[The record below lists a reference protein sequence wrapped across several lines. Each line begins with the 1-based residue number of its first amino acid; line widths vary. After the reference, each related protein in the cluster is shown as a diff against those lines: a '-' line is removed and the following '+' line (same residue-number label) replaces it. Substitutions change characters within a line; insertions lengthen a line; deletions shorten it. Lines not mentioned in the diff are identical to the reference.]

1 MFAVVLSSAVMG
13 VDAYIVR
20 VEADL
25 ANGLPALNIV
35 GLPDGAVRE
44 SRDRVTAAI
53 RNSGLSIPPRRITV
67 NLAPADVRKEGTAF
81 DLPIA
86 LAILAASDQ
95 VWLDGGPEDEA
106 AEMLV
111 LGELSLDGTVRPVQG
126 AVAIAAAASANGIGA
141 MLVPE
146 QNAAEAAVVHGID
159 VYGAQ
164 TLSDALQCFINPAAA
179 EGTHVDVADLF
190 AAKPDASLDFADVK
204 GQEHAKRALEVAA
217 AGGHNLLMLGPP
229 GSGKTMLAR
238 RLPGILPEMGLE
250 EAFETTKIHSVA
262 GVLPPETPLITR
274 RPFRDPHHTVSM
286 AGLVGGG
293 NFPRPGEMSLAHN
306 GVLFLD
312 ELPEFSRN
320 ALEALR
326 QPLEGAT
333 ATISRA
339 AGTLTFPARAMIV
352 AAMNPCPCG
361 YHGDLTRSCRCAPS
375 AIRRYLGKISGPLLD
390 RIDLHIEVPSVP
402 YTKLRDQTPGEA
414 SSSIRGRVQAA
425 RDLQAGRLRGAGI
438 YSNAMMGSQDLRS
451 FCKLDEAAEALL
463 ANAMSTLLLS
473 ARGHDRIL
481 KVARTIADLEA
492 CPNIQAQHLAEAIQ
506 YRALDRSADL

>member
-1 MFAVVLSSAVMG
+1 MFALVLSSAVLG
-13 VDAYIVR
+13 VDAYVVR

-53 RNSGLSIPPRRITV
+53 RNAGFAIPPRRITV

-81 DLPIA
+81 DLAIA
-86 LAILAASDQ
+86 LAILGASDQ
-95 VWLDGGPEDEA
+95 ASVYNGQDGEA
-106 AEMLV
+106 PDTLV
-111 LGELSLDGTVRPVQG
+111 LGELSLDGSVRPIQG
-126 AVAIAAAASANGIGA
+126 AVAIAADASANGIRS
-141 MLVPE
+141 MIVPE
-146 QNAAEAAVVHGID
+146 SNAAEAAVVRGIN
-159 VYGAQ
+159 VYGVK
-164 TLSDALQCFINPAAA
+164 TLAEAITCLAAP
-179 EGTHVDVADLF
+179 ESRQPNHVDVARLF
-190 AAKPDASLDFADVK
+190 STQVNTALDFADVK
-204 GQEHAKRALEVAA
+204 GQEHAKRALEVSA
-217 AGGHNLLMLGPP
+217 AGGHNLIMLGPP

-238 RLPGILPEMGLE
+238 RLPGILPEMALE

-262 GVLPPETPLITR
+262 GVLQPDTPLVTQ
-274 RPFRDPHHTVSM
+274 RPFRDPHHTISM

-293 NFPRPGEMSLAHN
+293 NIPRPGEMSLAHN

-312 ELPEFSRN
+312 ELPEFTRN

-339 AGTLTFPARAMIV
+339 AGTLTFPARAMVI

-361 YHGDLTRSCRCAPS
+361 YHGDLTRSCRCAPA

-390 RIDLHIEVPSVP
+390 RIDLHVDVPSVP
-402 YTKLRDQTPGEA
+402 YTKLREQQPGEP
-414 SSSIRGRVQAA
+414 SSSMRARVQEA
-425 RDLQAGRLRGAGI
+425 RSVQVARFNGTGI
-438 YSNAMMGSQDLRS
+438 YCNAMMRPQDLRQ
-451 FCKLDEAAEALL
+451 FCKLDEPAEALL
-463 ANAMSTLLLS
+463 STAMSSLLLS

-481 KVARTIADLEA
+481 KVSRTIADLQHSDS
-492 CPNIQAQHLAEAIQ
+492 IQATHIAEAIQ
-506 YRALDRSADL
+506 YRTLDRMGDL